1 MLESAK
7 PQEVGMGTRSGLVA
21 STTVLVG
28 LVSVVLAAP
37 VVGEAADAASGAKM
51 TLSLTKDYTASP
63 WTNEVGWSNRA
74 LSKLGFGLRNGL
86 LGWTELFREPKRAID
101 EGDNFF
107 IGLGMGVKNAV
118 LITLGGVV
126 HTVTFP
132 LTELDAPLP
141 KGGTDLLSS

>member
-1 MLESAK
+1 
-7 PQEVGMGTRSGLVA
+7 MGKRLGLVA
-21 STTVLVG
+21 GTMVLVG
-28 LVSVVLAAP
+28 LVSAVLAAP
-37 VVGEAADAASGAKM
+37 VVGEAADAVSGAKM

-63 WTNEVGWSNRA
+63 WTNEAGWSNRA

-86 LGWTELFREPKRAID
+86 LGWTELVLEPKRALD

-107 IGLGMGVKNAV
+107 VGLAMGVKNAA

-126 HTVTFP
+126 HTATFP

-141 KGGTDLLSS
+141 KGGTSLLS